1 MNNKQRIGAFL
12 GLAALIFG
20 FSSPLD
26 FLPPDAQC
34 ALGLAVFALIFWTT
48 EPLPLELSSLIL
60 LLLFPATGLL
70 PFSESFAPFAGK
82 TVWLIFAGMVL
93 SLGIT
98 ETGLGEKL
106 ATFSLR
112 HLGRTP
118 FSLLFYLHLVGLLSS
133 FLIPSGV
140 VRVLLLMPIGI
151 SLADHFETPDRSR
164 LNAAVLLSIVCGT
177 YFGGCGVLTGS
188 VPNLVVAGQL
198 EQTTGQVIYW
208 ATWLQWMFPL
218 IGLVR
223 TLLSLTVIWFL
234 FGRKLEIHPRS
245 TASNDRQSP
254 LSSSQRRIIAILML
268 GVGLWATDFAHR
280 IPPANIALFL
290 VVLYVIPSWGPLP
303 FASIRKVNFTFL
315 FYIAAL
321 FSLGS
326 ALQAS
331 GFNARFIAFVT
342 RLVDLD
348 QYGWLGRHLA
358 ITFITVPLDFLMDI
372 AAVAGVITPTML
384 ELGQAHGLGDLSTAM
399 SVGMATTLVFLPYQ
413 AAPFMVAYS
422 YRKFSMGQL
431 ILAMSIIST
440 LSLIFLCPLN
450 VAYWRWLGLI

>member
-1 MNNKQRIGAFL
+1 MTSKQRIGAIL
-12 GLAALIFG
+12 GLTALVFA

-26 FLPPDAQC
+26 SLPPDAQC

-70 PFSESFAPFAGK
+70 PFAESFAPFSGK
-82 TVWLIFAGMVL
+82 TIWLIFAGMVL

-98 ETGLGEKL
+98 ETGLGERL
-106 ATFSLR
+106 AAFSLR
-112 HLGRTP
+112 YLGRTP
-118 FSLLFYLHLVGLLSS
+118 FSLLFHLHLAGLLAS

-164 LNAAVLLSIVCGT
+164 LNAAVLLSLVCGT

-198 EQTTGQVIYW
+198 ERTTGQVIYW

-223 TLLSLTVIWFL
+223 TTLSLAVIWFL
-234 FGRKLEIHPRS
+234 FGRKLEIHPHS
-245 TASNDRQSP
+245 TTSNSRQALSP
-254 LSSSQRRIIAILML
+254 SQRRIIAVLLL
-268 GVGLWATDFAHR
+268 GVSLWATDFAHR
-280 IPPANIALFL
+280 IPPAYVALFL
-290 VVLYVIPSWGPLP
+290 VILYVIPTWGPLP
-303 FASIRKVNFTFL
+303 FSSIRKVNFTFL

-326 ALQAS
+326 ALQVS

-342 RLVDLD
+342 RLVDLG

-372 AAVAGVITPTML
+372 AAVAGVVTPTML
-384 ELGQAHGLGDLSTAM
+384 ELGQTHGLGDLATAM

-422 YRKFSMGQL
+422 YRKFNMGQM
-431 ILAMSIIST
+431 ILAMSIISI